1 MFFNKKS
8 SNLISAADAKAIM
21 DSRKVTIL
29 DVRTMQEFK
38 SGHIKKAK
46 NLELR
51 QIPRQIESM
60 IKNKDEEILVYC
72 LTGSRSRLAARAL
85 GKMGYTKV
93 SDFGGLHTW
102 PY

>member
-1 MFFNKKS
+1 MFFKKKS
-8 SNLISAADAKAIM
+8 SNLISATDAKEIM

-29 DVRTMQEFK
+29 DVRTAQEYK

-51 QIPRQIESM
+51 QIPSKIESV

-72 LTGSRSRLAARAL
+72 LSGARSRLAAKTL
-85 GKMGYTKV
+85 IKMGYTNI
-93 SDFGGLHTW
+93 SDFGGLSSW